1 MDREHHIKLENAV
14 STAELIETID
24 LVRTAIVQVALVNLM
39 KVRGDDTTEAMAL
52 VDQTDTALDELRGRL
67 RGRTLLDLTK

>member
-24 LVRTAIVQVALVNLM
+24 RVRTAIVQVALVNLM

>member
-14 STAELIETID
+14 STDELIETID

>member
-52 VDQTDTALDELRGRL
+52 VDQTDTALDELRSRL